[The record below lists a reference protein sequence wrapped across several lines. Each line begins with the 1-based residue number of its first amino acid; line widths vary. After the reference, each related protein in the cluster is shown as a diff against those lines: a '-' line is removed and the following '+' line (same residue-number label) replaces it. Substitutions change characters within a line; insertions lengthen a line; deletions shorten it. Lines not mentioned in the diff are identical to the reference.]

1 MKKQVSKSTLQKF
14 TNQALTKKEKSK
26 LKGGVDIVT
35 QDTILL

>member
-1 MKKQVSKSTLQKF
+1 MKKVSSRKNLQKF
-14 TNQALTKKEKSK
+14 ANNSLTKKEKSK